1 MASSHHVIHERQ
13 TQNGQRCSEKYFVNS
28 DGLSIDVYIHAAI
41 DGLSITLLHRLSFS
55 IARPLLSL
63 PPCHRLRTSP
73 CDLIQACH
81 VQAQDYSISICERQ
95 N

>member
-1 MASSHHVIHERQ
+1 MQ
-13 TQNGQRCSEKYFVNS
+13 TQKGERCLEKYFMNS
-28 DGLSIDVYIHAAI
+28 DRLSIDVCIHAVI
-41 DGLSITLLHRLSFS
+41 DGLSPLSFIVYPFS

-73 CDLIQACH
+73 CGLIQACH
-81 VQAQDYSISICERQ
+81 VPVQDYSISIHEPQ